1 MSNKFVAVKKFVK
14 NSIKKLKSI
23 EKHYPKNEGSN
34 FWVVEI
40 NKENVEDQSQ
50 SNGKILIGC
59 VGFKRTRTSLKF
71 FPLESVEKNLK
82 SSKIINVENG
92 FQESSYPRAGVKD
105 RGEVT
110 HLCVDS
116 LYRRKGM
123 GKILMDV
130 MINWAKECS
139 SNMVTDNKLI
149 ECEIQNTPGRLN
161 EIIVGVSVDEVGRM
175 PFGSG
180 GKEIECKESTISLNS
195 IDLTVLTE
203 LIPAIELYEQLGF
216 KIEDQP
222 VDLGGGCYLQ
232 HMTMRI

>member
-23 EKHYPKNEGSN
+23 EKYYPKNEGSN

-40 NKENVEDQSQ
+40 DKENVENQSQ

-59 VGFKRTRTSLKF
+59 VGFKRTRTSLEF

-82 SSKIINVENG
+82 SPND

-161 EIIVGVSVDEVGRM
+161 EISVGVSVDEVGRI

>member
-1 MSNKFVAVKKFVK
+1 MSDLSPIF
-14 NSIKKLKSI
+14 
-23 EKHYPKNEGSN
+23 YPSP
-34 FWVVEI
+34 WVRRFLETV
-40 NKENVEDQSQ
+40 
-50 SNGKILIGC
+50 LIGC
-59 VGFKRTRTSLKF
+59 VGFKRTRTSLEF

-82 SSKIINVENG
+82 SSKILNVENR

-130 MINWAKECS
+130 MIDWAKECS

-149 ECEIQNTPGRLN
+149 EYEIQNTPGRLN
-161 EIIVGVSVDEVGRM
+161 EIRVDEVGRM

-180 GKEIECKESTISLNS
+180 DKEIECKESTISLNS

-203 LIPAIELYEQLGF
+203 LIPAIELYEHFRNQMAHSVCALIIEHLMTAQLMPAG
-216 KIEDQP
+216 
-222 VDLGGGCYLQ
+222 LNL
-232 HMTMRI
+232 T